1 MILVV
6 KILTQQAKTDTVL
19 ARRMTFKT
27 VKAIDG
33 TDGNVSFESVSRPGY
48 FITVSGKN
56 ITLTNGS
63 NAANCSFS
71 VTNK

>member
-1 MILVV
+1 
-6 KILTQQAKTDTVL
+6 
-19 ARRMTFKT
+19 MTFKT

-63 NAANCSFS
+63 NTANCSFS